1 MSLISGI
8 VNKPVGKDW
17 IVECNKDNYTVTI
30 FCKGKKM
37 YSYQFDKFYRAMA
50 FFGKLKKVKD
60 MKNCEDL
67 AEYYK
72 YY

>member
-1 MSLISGI
+1 MLLISGI

-17 IVECNKDNYTVTI
+17 TVECNKDNYTVTI
-30 FCKGKKM
+30 FCKRKEKC
-37 YSYQFDKFYRAMA
+37 SYQFDKFYRAMT

-60 MKNCEDL
+60 IKRCEEL

-72 YY
+72 GF